1 MPLQNTLDISP
12 LPYSAKEFEKM
23 PKARCA
29 KCFTDMP
36 VQLLAVHVQ
45 KCDTDLCID
54 ISDCE
59 SVKSISFLNVLISLI
74 VNKI

>member
-1 MPLQNTLDISP
+1 
-12 LPYSAKEFEKM
+12 
-23 PKARCA
+23 
-29 KCFTDMP
+29 MP

-59 SVKSISFLNVLISLI
+59 SEPRDYIQNLEIDTEVPSISTNVEDDHANLRDELESSPAVIDVKNSR
-74 VNKI
+74 